1 MVQDQALILN
11 IYATLLVPRPPPP
24 DARGEYPYYVN
35 LIKECEHVDSQPTD
49 VSYMKCVQVW

>member
-35 LIKECEHVDSQPTD
+35 LIKECEHVDSSPKLQT
-49 VSYMKCVQVW
+49 CHI